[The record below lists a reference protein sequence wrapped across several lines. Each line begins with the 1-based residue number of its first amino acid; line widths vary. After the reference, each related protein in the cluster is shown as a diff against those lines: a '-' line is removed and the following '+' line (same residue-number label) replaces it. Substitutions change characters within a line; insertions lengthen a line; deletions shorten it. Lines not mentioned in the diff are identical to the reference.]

1 VTLSLRFSALSD
13 VGRVRRDNQDSG
25 YAGPHLLMVADGVG
39 GAARGDIASSATVQ
53 QMRLL
58 DTPHHEGDASG
69 IETLVGGIAL
79 AHNRI
84 SDLVA
89 DSPDIDGTST
99 TVVAGLFDGADL
111 TVAHVGDSRAYL
123 LREGQIQ
130 ALTRD
135 HSFVQSL
142 VDEGRITEEE
152 ARTHPNRNLIL
163 RAVDGV
169 HEPNPDTSVHALQAG
184 DRLLFCSDGCCGV
197 LADAE
202 IAQLLGAQDVDHVA
216 STLVTASL
224 DAGSTDNVTVV
235 VAEVLESAQDGAQD
249 EADEQVP
256 IVVGAAAH
264 PLRATSRPGRLRRL
278 LTEAPID
285 PELARYA
292 PRPPRGRRLFR
303 FVLIVAVLLLLAGG
317 ILVGAYKWTQTQYY
331 IGVDANGFVTSYQG
345 VPGSIFGHHLSTP
358 LWHSRLNES
367 ALGVV
372 DREAVRDTQSAGSAE
387 QARVNIVAMFDRNCE
402 PTSVPTRTPTP
413 RPTHT
418 ATAHATPRHS
428 TTTHATTRATARPT
442 TKPTPSTTAKPGCP
456 SSP

>member
-1 VTLSLRFSALSD
+1 MTLSLRFSALSD
-13 VGRVRRDNQDSG
+13 VGRVRKDNQDSG

-39 GAARGDIASSATVQ
+39 GAARGDVASAATVQ
-53 QMRLL
+53 QMRTL
-58 DTPHHEGDASG
+58 DTHDHEGEAG
-69 IETLVGGIAL
+69 GVETLIGGITL

-99 TVVAGLFDGADL
+99 TVVAGLFNGSDL
-111 TVAHVGDSRAYL
+111 VVAHVGDSRAYL
-123 LREGQIQ
+123 LRNDQIQ

-142 VDEGRITEEE
+142 VDEGRITDEE

-169 HEPNPDTSVHALQAG
+169 HEPNPDTSVHALEAG

-197 LADAE
+197 LTDDE
-202 IAQLLGAQDVDHVA
+202 IGQILGADNVDHVA
-216 STLVTASL
+216 SKLVTASL

-235 VAEVLESAQDGAQD
+235 VAEVLEGAISED
-249 EADEQVP
+249 DEQLP

-264 PLRATSRPGRLRRL
+264 PLRPTSRPGRLRRL
-278 LTEAPID
+278 LAEPID

-292 PRPPRGRRLFR
+292 PLPPRGRRLLR
-303 FVLIVAVLLLLAGG
+303 FLLIVAALVVLAAG
-317 ILVGAYKWTQTQYY
+317 ILFGAYRWTQSQYY
-331 IGVDANGFVTSYQG
+331 IGVDQHGYVTSYRG
-345 VPGSIFGHHLSTP
+345 VPGSIFGHSLSTP
-358 LWHSRLNES
+358 LWHSKLNES

-372 DREAVRDTQSAGSAE
+372 DREAVRDSQSATSAR
-387 QARVNIVAMFDRNCE
+387 QARINIVAMFDRNCG
-402 PTSVPTRTPTP
+402 PTSIPTPITPTTTPTAHPTRTATAKATPRHTATTAHPTRTPSSTP
-413 RPTHT
+413 TASPTS
-418 ATAHATPRHS
+418 R
-428 TTTHATTRATARPT
+428 
-442 TKPTPSTTAKPGCP
+442 PGCP

>member
-1 VTLSLRFSALSD
+1 
-13 VGRVRRDNQDSG
+13 
-25 YAGPHLLMVADGVG
+25 MVADGVG

-53 QMRLL
+53 QMRTL
-58 DTPHHEGDASG
+58 DTHDHGDEFDG
-69 IETLVGGIAL
+69 IETLVGGIHL

-99 TVVAGLFDGADL
+99 TVVAGLLTGTDL
-111 TVAHVGDSRAYL
+111 VVAHVGDSRAYL
-123 LREGQIQ
+123 LRDGQIQ

-169 HEPNPDTSVHALQAG
+169 HEPNPDTSIHALQAG

-197 LADAE
+197 LTDEE
-202 IAQLLGAQDVDHVA
+202 IGEILAIDNVDHAAASLVA
-216 STLVTASL
+216 ASL

-235 VAEVLESAQDGAQD
+235 VAEVLDGPVA
-249 EADEQVP
+249 EEDEQLP

-278 LTEAPID
+278 LTEPID

-292 PRPPRGRRLFR
+292 PRPPRGPRLLR
-303 FVLIVAVLLLLAGG
+303 FALIVAALLLIAAG
-317 ILVGAYKWTQTQYY
+317 ILFAAYRWSQGQYY
-331 IGVDANGFVTSYQG
+331 IGVDKQGYVTSYRG
-345 VPGSIFGHHLSTP
+345 VPGSIFGHSLNTA
-358 LWHSRLNES
+358 LWHSGLKES

-372 DREAVRDTQSAGSAE
+372 DREAVRDTQSATSAQ
-387 QARVNIVAMFDRNCE
+387 QARINIMAMINRNCG
-402 PTSVPTRTPTP
+402 PSSTPTTSTPSP

-418 ATAHATPRHS
+418 ATPRHTATTPR
-428 TTTHATTRATARPT
+428 TTK
-442 TKPTPSTTAKPGCP
+442 KPTPTPTPTPTTKPGCP

>member
-1 VTLSLRFSALSD
+1 MTLSLRFSALSD
-13 VGRVRRDNQDSG
+13 VGRVRKDNQDSG

-39 GAARGDIASSATVQ
+39 GAARGDVASSATVQ
-53 QMRLL
+53 QMRTL
-58 DTPHHEGDASG
+58 DTHDHEEGG
-69 IETLVGGIAL
+69 VETLIGGITL

-99 TVVAGLFDGADL
+99 TVVAGLFDGAEL
-111 TVAHVGDSRAYL
+111 VVAHVGDSRAYL
-123 LREGQIQ
+123 LRDGRIQ

-142 VDEGRITEEE
+142 VDEGRITEDE

-169 HEPNPDTSVHALQAG
+169 HEPNPDTSIHALQAG

-197 LADAE
+197 LTDDE
-202 IAQLLGAQDVDHVA
+202 LGELLGTDNVDHA
-216 STLVTASL
+216 ARNLVTASL

-235 VAEVLESAQDGAQD
+235 VAEVLAGPVAE
-249 EADEQVP
+249 EDEQLP

-264 PLRATSRPGRLRRL
+264 PLRATGRQGRLRRL
-278 LTEAPID
+278 LTEPID

-292 PRPPRGRRLFR
+292 PLPPRRRRLVR
-303 FVLIVAVLLLLAGG
+303 FLLIVAALLLVASG
-317 ILVGAYKWTQTQYY
+317 ILFAAYRWTQGQYY
-331 IGVDANGFVTSYQG
+331 IGVDKFGYVTSFRG
-345 VPGSIFGHHLSTP
+345 VPGSIFGHSLSTP

-372 DREAVRDTQSAGSAE
+372 DREAVRDTQSAGSAR
-387 QARVNIVAMFDRNCE
+387 QARVNIVAMFDRNCG
-402 PTSVPTRTPTP
+402 PSSTPTKSP
-413 RPTHT
+413 SPQPTHT
-418 ATAHATPRHS
+418 ATPRRTATTAHASKAPSATPTS
-428 TTTHATTRATARPT
+428 TPPT
-442 TKPTPSTTAKPGCP
+442 KPGCP

>member
-1 VTLSLRFSALSD
+1 MTLSLRFSALSD
-13 VGRVRRDNQDSG
+13 VGRVRKDNQDSG

-39 GAARGDIASSATVQ
+39 GAARGDVASAATVQ
-53 QMRLL
+53 QMRTL
-58 DTPHHEGDASG
+58 DTHDHETDADG
-69 IETLVGGIAL
+69 VETLVGGITL

-99 TVVAGLFDGADL
+99 TVVAGLFDGQDL
-111 TVAHVGDSRAYL
+111 VVAHVGDSRAYL
-123 LREGQIQ
+123 LRDGQIQ

-197 LADAE
+197 LSDDEIAE
-202 IAQLLGAQDVDHVA
+202 ILGSDNVDHVA
-216 STLVTASL
+216 NSLVTASL

-235 VAEVLESAQDGAQD
+235 VAEVLDGPLG
-249 EADEQVP
+249 EEDEQVP
-256 IVVGAAAH
+256 ILVGAAAH
-264 PLRATSRPGRLRRL
+264 PLRPTSRPGRLRRL
-278 LTEAPID
+278 LTEPVD

-292 PRPPRGRRLFR
+292 PLPPRGRRLVR
-303 FVLIVAVLLLLAGG
+303 FLLIVMVLLLLAAG
-317 ILVGAYKWTQTQYY
+317 ILFGAYRWTQTQYF
-331 IGVDANGFVTSYQG
+331 IGVDKQGYVTSFRG
-345 VPGSIFGHHLSTP
+345 VPGSIFGHSLSTP
-358 LWHSRLNES
+358 LWHSKLNES

-372 DREAVRDTQSAGSAE
+372 DREAVRDTQSAGSAR
-387 QARVNIVAMFDRNCE
+387 QARINIVAMFNRNCG
-402 PTSVPTRTPTP
+402 PTSTPSKSTPTPTP
-413 RPTHT
+413 RPTRT
-418 ATAHATPRHS
+418 ATSKRTTTTPTAHPTRTPTASPTS
-428 TTTHATTRATARPT
+428 TT
-442 TKPTPSTTAKPGCP
+442 KPGCP